1 MDTPLERPGK
11 IVEVEGEKLE
21 EEEASMTG
29 WSQVRRK
36 KGQVETDVVAGSR
49 GWEEYQRKLPHQAS
63 IQRHVGWEK
72 LSTCWPVKEW
82 VEGGDESELR
92 AGGMELVKKRE
103 REARTR
109 AGGED
114 AERGW
119 GARGG
124 GDVL

>member
-1 MDTPLERPGK
+1 M
-11 IVEVEGEKLE
+11 
-21 EEEASMTG
+21 
-29 WSQVRRK
+29 RRK
-36 KGQVETDVVAGSR
+36 KGQVETEVVARSRGREEHQKEKGQVETDVVAGSR
-49 GWEEYQRKLPHQAS
+49 GWEEYQRKFPHQAS
-63 IQRHVGWEK
+63 IQRHMRWEK

-92 AGGMELVKKRE
+92 AGEMELVKKRE

>member
-1 MDTPLERPGK
+1 M
-11 IVEVEGEKLE
+11 
-21 EEEASMTG
+21 
-29 WSQVRRK
+29 
-36 KGQVETDVVAGSR
+36 VAGSR
-49 GWEEYQRKLPHQAS
+49 GWEEYQRKFPHQAS
-63 IQRHVGWEK
+63 IQRHTSWEK
-72 LSTCWPVKEW
+72 LSKCWPVKEW

-92 AGGMELVKKRE
+92 AGEVELVKKRE

-119 GARGG
+119 GVRGG